1 MSELTIQF
9 GLRVRDLRIQ
19 KGITQENLAF
29 ICNLDR
35 SYMGRIERGEVNPT
49 LERVYEIARALGI
62 SPYDLL
68 PPSNVF

>member
-49 LERVYEIARALGI
+49 LERVYEIARSLGI
-62 SPYDLL
+62 
-68 PPSNVF
+68 